1 MKEDK
6 KTRKKEEPELDMET
20 TIADMNVE
28 GFSWYNPAK
37 KADAKSGNKDRVVLT
52 KEEKR
57 AIRRAALQ
65 AMIPFLLIIGIVF
78 SLMYLLAT
86 LWLS

>member
-1 MKEDK
+1 MREE
-6 KTRKKEEPELDMET
+6 RKKRKKDEAELDMET

-37 KADAKSGNKDRVVLT
+37 KADAKSGNKDRIVLT

-57 AIRRAALQ
+57 AIRRAAIQ
-65 AMIPFLLIIGIVF
+65 AMIPFLLIVGVVF
-78 SLMYLLAT
+78 SLMYLLAM

>member
-37 KADAKSGNKDRVVLT
+37 KADAKSGNKDRIVLT

-65 AMIPFLLIIGIVF
+65 AMIPFLLIAGVVY
-78 SLMYLLAT
+78 SLMYLLAM